1 MKDSE
6 IKKLFAGLKI
16 EAPAANFED
25 KIIAKSMQT
34 KVVKQRPYSF
44 VRYAAIAATVLMVSS
59 FVIMNSNTNSS
70 VQGYAKLVD
79 ESPIITEDDI
89 YSGLIPEDNLKG

>member
-16 EAPAANFED
+16 EAPSANFEE
-25 KIIAKSMQT
+25 KIIANAMQNKAVKPKSFG
-34 KVVKQRPYSF
+34 F